1 MLMKPSAQKSP
12 TPVQSDMSPGISII
26 YGLIL
31 AIIFV
36 GGLALGFMGRPL
48 VLEDQPVEV
57 NITADP
63 EVEGQAATH
72 ADQGGMATA
81 TQSNNGNPDQP
92 VAGDDAGA
100 SSSSPTIMDLVLA
113 DARHFEGDAAAPVT
127 LIEFSD
133 FK

>member
-1 MLMKPSAQKSP
+1 
-12 TPVQSDMSPGISII
+12 MSPGISIF

-31 AIIFV
+31 AIFV
-36 GGLALGFMGRPL
+36 GGLALGFLGRPL
-48 VLEDQPVEV
+48 VLDDPPVEV
-57 NITADP
+57 EITAVPDA
-63 EVEGQAATH
+63 EGQAATH
-72 ADQGGMATA
+72 TDQGAMSTA
-81 TQSNNGNPDQP
+81 AQSNNGNPDQP
-92 VAGDDAGA
+92 VAGDDASA